1 MNHSEKTD
9 ADLFRFSNYLVSQY
23 FDWKYLVKFIPEM
36 YHGHFILDI
45 YVISVH
51 DTFLE
56 SWNFFMSSIFY
67 LSTRVHFYFFLKG
80 TKVIVSWSI
89 SKNVIG
95 HY

>member
-1 MNHSEKTD
+1 MTLCFMNHSEKTD

-56 SWNFFMSSIFY
+56 SWNFFIIRKKDY
-67 LSTRVHFYFFLKG
+67 DAVHIL
-80 TKVIVSWSI
+80 
-89 SKNVIG
+89 
-95 HY
+95 